1 MMRYSFEHYDT
12 HGYLKASLWL
22 WLGWLFL
29 ARAWVVLVLAGVSRE
44 HGPTILSLIYPDTQM
59 LYVGLV
65 AGLPSM
71 ILMWLIHLRH
81 IKRWYVW
88 LWVAWG
94 RTLTL
99 LTLVIQGGQ
108 TLYHIYLQHGV
119 FQWANALTLL
129 ILLWFFLYLARSQRV
144 KDCFDAFS
152 SSAHLPREV
161 CRVAEKL

>member
-1 MMRYSFEHYDT
+1 MRYSFEHYDS

-29 ARAWVVLVLAGVSRE
+29 ARAWVVFVVAGVSRE
-44 HGPTILSLIYPDTQM
+44 NGPTILRFIYPDTQM
-59 LYVGLV
+59 LYLGLV
-65 AGLPSM
+65 AGIPSLL
-71 ILMWLIHLRH
+71 LMWLIHLRH

-88 LWVAWG
+88 IWVGWG

-99 LTLVIQGGQ
+99 LTLAVQWLQ
-108 TLYHIYLQHGV
+108 TLYHVYLQHGA

-144 KDCFDAFS
+144 KDCFDSFS
-152 SSAHLPREV
+152 SSAHLSQEAG
-161 CRVAEKL
+161 RVAKKP